1 MAKTA
6 PYEGGVWHRFDFETA
21 AAEPSV
27 AQAVQRF
34 EASEEGPAGT
44 DGAAEATRWLRDFA
58 MEDRGS
64 VTRVL
69 LEEGEVIAFYTL
81 SSGQAEIQDASRRD
95 VLMLLGGAEIGSSH
109 IKWIARAGTAPPGAA
124 AAAVLHAGSIAA
136 ELALQEGKG
145 LLTLD
150 PYDAATD
157 AMWQEW
163 GFEPTDTPSPTDES
177 LRRLYIPLP

>member
-6 PYEGGVWHRFDFETA
+6 PYEGGVWHRLDFHVVA
-21 AAEPSV
+21 SEPAL
-27 AQAVQRF
+27 AQATQRF
-34 EASEEGPAGT
+34 KASEEGPAGT
-44 DGAAEATRWLRDFA
+44 AGAAGASRWLREFA
-58 MEDRGS
+58 IDDRGS

-69 LEEGEVIAFYTL
+69 LEDGEVIAFYTL
-81 SSGQAEIQDASRRD
+81 SSGQAEIRDASKRD
-95 VLMLLGGAEIGSSH
+95 VLKLLGGPEIGSSH
-109 IKWIARAGTAPPGAA
+109 INWIARAENAPPGAA
-124 AAAVLHAGSIAA
+124 TAAILHAGSVAS

-157 AMWQEW
+157 RMWREW
-163 GFEPTDTPSPTDES
+163 GFEPTDTPSSTDES